1 MGTIQVF
8 YLGVSQGRWGELAPI
23 DTLGNGKDSDQSCGG
38 KRTVLVTDN
47 SGPPTCFNLQCP
59 TSPHLYVKESPLWRK
74 HRSLSNHM
82 DRCPGELPAF
92 DGGSE
97 MHITWELEG
106 PVAPASPSFMVSHC
120 VPRAALLVGLCAAG
134 LNEGA
139 LSGQTSF
146 KSL

>member
-38 KRTVLVTDN
+38 KRPVLVTDN

-92 DGGSE
+92 DGGERDAHNLGTGGARGSCQPQ
-97 MHITWELEG
+97 LYG
-106 PVAPASPSFMVSHC
+106 FPLRPQSCS
-120 VPRAALLVGLCAAG
+120 AG
-134 LNEGA
+134 GA
-139 LSGQTSF
+139 VCSRTQ
-146 KSL
+146 